1 MSSRLRSVFRS
12 RSDAASI
19 RQTVRKELMVVPETF
34 LNFRE
39 KYLGLKTGAVSPF
52 GVWNDTENK
61 VIVIPDEELTTQE
74 KIGVHPN
81 DNTATV
87 WLAPQ
92 TLRDSIV
99 EKGNEYRVVKL

>member
-1 MSSRLRSVFRS
+1 MSLKDLAAPLETDKLSFASAQRL
-12 RSDAASI
+12 
-19 RQTVRKELMVVPETF
+19 
-34 LNFRE
+34 E

-61 VIVIPDEELTTQE
+61 VIVIPDEELPAQE